1 MVIFSRSA
9 PSNSSLTNSRI
20 SSFVGGDFFAFLLSG
35 SSSDESPE
43 SAFFSKKILDEIHHF
58 SSTVPEWIA
67 LDYISLVFLPFAFF
81 AFFPGDIFIDTTFF
95 SFFFAGFL
103 ASFFSFLGDFA
114 FFAGG
119 CEKIK

>member
-43 SAFFSKKILDEIHHF
+43 SAFFSKKILDEIRHF
-58 SSTVPEWIA
+58 SSTVPERIA
-67 LDYISLVFLPFAFF
+67 LVTSQSFSYPLLFLPSFLEIFLLIRLSSLSSLLVFWLLSFPF
-81 AFFPGDIFIDTTFF
+81 
-95 SFFFAGFL
+95 
-103 ASFFSFLGDFA
+103 
-114 FFAGG
+114 
-119 CEKIK
+119 